1 MSLSPTSALGAAA
14 TRPTLGGASADYSM
28 FLKLLTTQMQN
39 QDPLKPMDSTEYTAQ
54 LAQFSQVEQTIQ
66 QTSKL
71 NEILAQLTTQNMAQA
86 SGFIGQVG
94 QFDTAVAGLTAET
107 GANWT
112 YSAARPV
119 TSLTATITDGSGKT
133 VATMALD
140 PATSGTLSWNGA
152 SAGGSTA
159 PDGPYS
165 LSIAG
170 VDASGASVPVSV
182 TTSGTISEVVAANG
196 NLTLGVNGAQI
207 PIGLLTKLHA
217 AG

>member
-1 MSLSPTSALGAAA
+1 MTLSTTSAIGAAA
-14 TRPTLGGASADYSM
+14 TRPALGGASSDYNM

-39 QDPLKPMDSTEYTAQ
+39 QDPLKPMESTEYTAQ

-86 SGFIGQVG
+86 SGFIGHVG
-94 QFDTAVAGLTAET
+94 QFSSTVAGLTAET
-107 GANWT
+107 GASWT
-112 YSAARPV
+112 YNAARAV
-119 TSLTATITDGSGKT
+119 SALTATITDGSGKT

-140 PATSGTLSWNGA
+140 PASSGSLSWNGA
-152 SAGGSTA
+152 MASGGQA

-170 VDASGASVPVSV
+170 VDASGAEVPVSV
-182 TTSGTISEVVAANG
+182 TTSGRITEVVAANG

-207 PIGLLTKLHA
+207 PIGLLMKLQA

>member
-1 MSLSPTSALGAAA
+1 MSLSTTSALGASV

-39 QDPLKPMDSTEYTAQ
+39 QDPLKPMDSTEYTQQ

-71 NEILAQLTTQNMAQA
+71 NDILAQLTTQNMAQA
-86 SGFIGQVG
+86 SGFIGHVG
-94 QFDTAVAGLTAET
+94 QFNSTIAGLSAET
-107 GANWT
+107 GASWT
-112 YSAARPV
+112 YSAPRGV
-119 TSLTATITDGSGKT
+119 TALTATITDGSGKT

-140 PATSGTLSWNGA
+140 PATSGSVTWNGGLA
-152 SAGGSTA
+152 DGSRA
-159 PDGPYS
+159 ANGPYS
-165 LSIAG
+165 LSIAA
-170 VDASGASVPVSV
+170 VDASGADVPVSV
-182 TTSGTISEVVAANG
+182 TTSGTISEVIAENG

-207 PIGLLTKLHA
+207 PIALLTKLQS